1 MDDTV
6 QGDGPAAQLPS
17 FVEMKPPAQSCYS
30 YLCSADTPGDAPD
43 ALLTLNFKD
52 CQLQIRGNA
61 SESVLCRVVK
71 VLRGAYKALAETM
84 RITKVCG

>member
-6 QGDGPAAQLPS
+6 QGDGPA
-17 FVEMKPPAQSCYS
+17 AQSCYS

-61 SESVLCRVVK
+61 SESVLCMVVK